1 MHNPRAPCIM
11 AVDDD
16 RILLAKLRATLS
28 VAGYQLIDAPCA
40 EAALALLTST
50 VPDLVLLDVSM
61 PGMSGLDLAQYL
73 RGRGIAFLFLSASDD
88 AAIARDAA
96 ACGALGYLV
105 KPADIRH
112 VLPAIETALQ
122 RAEEIHRLQRRL
134 QQAQARISAS
144 REEAQVLSRIAN
156 EDALTGLYNRNW
168 LLSFLPKAMAMAAS
182 HCDAS
187 MLALLYMDLDGFK
200 AINDDYGHAVGD
212 ELLQAAACRLRAV
225 LKPGDHI
232 ARLGGDEFVALV
244 AQVTQQSDAAH
255 VAARLADAL
264 DNPFELS
271 CARVAIGIS
280 VGIALY
286 PRDAVDAD
294 GLLRAADRAMYSAK
308 ARKGAG
314 KLGAYQFYAPEL
326 AKLRADS

>member
-1 MHNPRAPCIM
+1 MHNPGTPCIM

-28 VAGYQLIDAPCA
+28 AAGYQLIDAPCA

-61 PGMSGLDLAQYL
+61 PGMSGLDLALYL
-73 RGRGIAFLFLSASDD
+73 RGRSIAFLFLSASDD

-134 QQAQARISAS
+134 QQAQARISVS
-144 REEAQVLSRIAN
+144 REEAQVLLRIAN
-156 EDALTGLYNRNW
+156 EDALTGLPNRNW
-168 LLSFLPKAMAMAAS
+168 LLTFLPRAMASARR
-182 HCDAS
+182 DAC
-187 MLALLYMDLDGFK
+187 MFALLYMDLDGFK

-212 ELLQAAACRLRAV
+212 ELLQAAAFRLRAV

-244 AQVTQQSDAAH
+244 AQVSQESDAAH

-314 KLGAYQFYAPEL
+314 KLGAYRFYAPEL
-326 AKLRADS
+326 AKLRAGS